1 MTTSQAP
8 APTPPLRLR
17 LRLSGVAGG
26 HLDGAWWPY
35 SRDLA
40 AELRIL
46 VDHFPETSGHIDRV
60 VFSRPD
66 WDTRPRKV
74 QVGRGVIKTGSFPSD
89 DTHVLV
95 LGLSTRRQL
104 ELLVVPPG
112 TDAETAEELMAAAA
126 SPTNSSTGSELL
138 AEAHR
143 GRALVRGAVQRDDE
157 RHDEYDDPDR
167 GGEG

>member
-1 MTTSQAP
+1 MTTSHSP
-8 APTPPLRLR
+8 PTTTPLRLR
-17 LRLSGVAGG
+17 LSRAAGG
-26 HLDGAWWPY
+26 HLDGAWWPW

-66 WDTRPRKV
+66 WDTCPRKV
-74 QVGRGVIKTGSFPSD
+74 QIGRRLMKTGSFPSD

-104 ELLVVPPG
+104 TLLVVPPV
-112 TDAETAEELMAAAA
+112 TDAETAEELMSDAA
-126 SPTNSSTGSELL
+126 SPSNPSTGSELL
-138 AEAHR
+138 ATAHR

>member
-1 MTTSQAP
+1 
-8 APTPPLRLR
+8 
-17 LRLSGVAGG
+17 VAGG

-46 VDHFPETSGHIDRV
+46 VDHFPVANGHIDRV
-60 VFSRPD
+60 VYSRPD
-66 WDTRPRKV
+66 WDTSPRKV
-74 QVGRGVIKTGSFPSD
+74 QVSRGLMKTGSFPSD
-89 DTHVLV
+89 DSHLLV

-104 ELLVVPPG
+104 ELLVVPPS
-112 TDAETAEELMAAAA
+112 TDAETAEELMAGAA
-126 SPTNSSTGSELL
+126 SASNRSTGSELL
-138 AEAHR
+138 ATADR
-143 GRALVRGAVQRDDE
+143 GRALVSGALQRDDE